1 MAKVTRKNL
10 PRGVVLTVDHA
21 FDPIELMEG
30 NLEQVALDADQ
41 MEAPYSTFRVSL
53 NTPWL
58 DSKYFFDN
66 ATTDGDTI
74 SETAT
79 SCNAPYYIPFCLP
92 PLQDDWPST
101 DSARISPGQSIP
113 VLDEIS
119 FSFDQ
124 ADEPAIIMSQWFGK
138 KTATT
143 KVTSAATTAPAG
155 PATYGG
161 YQLKSSGEETPND
174 WCPNPYEGKKSYDRT
189 DAYDFRLV
197 IYEKEQFAWNDLG
210 TNTMT
215 PMEMSRKLKE
225 VVSISYPATNFIGTI
240 AKFNPDTVTGINRQ
254 FSPFKTYVAALF
266 APNLHDFD
274 ANRRQHAALV
284 NVWIGLKFKAKR
296 VQRDIG
302 SAASAPPVVQNIPTQ
317 ANYSGRLA
325 ESITITKPAAGD
337 LVSADVLPSG
347 ISANLQKIYQVFHDK
362 IRGGY
367 STQSMTYPEEQ
378 IAQDAGYDVI
388 AVPLGQGFPFNRMGA
403 RDDYPVAPYTY
414 NSGTNFQ
421 STALPPVAAGYAANG
436 EKAYLDRR
444 IIPIVEPF
452 TLHHVIFGMNHTS
465 DRVPVSWNHINDGS
479 VTDVPNWL
487 NATQP
492 AGQQSPGVGALII
505 LGGGGTAYA
514 AGPTAQ
520 TTSAVTGTG
529 SGLTVVITSVA
540 AGSVTGVEI
549 AFPGY
554 GYQVGDQVDISTGGA
569 GNCRLQIAA
578 INTRSVDYTVGV
590 GMVSGPGGDDIE
602 YQQLAYRQITN
613 AGITPA
619 SATVPK
625 DFFIDGVNMDLPA
638 LQSATD
644 TAEYKLVNVPL
655 VGAGGKG
662 YTAGGTPVFIGQSNT
677 YREQRKGVSDLP
689 GTAVY
694 DDAFGGQPGTERY
707 LEVRL
712 EVDPQH
718 AVHKVDP
725 TTPAD
730 VEFGG
735 NYNQQ
740 DIFIGYGGCWVYLI
754 GKKHLT

>member
-1 MAKVTRKNL
+1 M
-10 PRGVVLTVDHA
+10 VLTVDHA
-21 FDPIELMEG
+21 FDPIEGMEAQ
-30 NLEQVALDADQ
+30 LEAVSLDTDQ

-79 SCNAPYYIPFCLP
+79 SCDAPYYIPFCLP
-92 PLQDDWPST
+92 PLQDDWPAT
-101 DSARISPGQSIP
+101 DSARVSPGQSIP
-113 VLDEIS
+113 VLEEIS

-124 ADEPAIIMSQWFGK
+124 ADEPAAIMSQWFGK
-138 KTATT
+138 KTSTT

-161 YQLKSSGEETPND
+161 YQLKSSTDPFPND

-215 PMEMSRKLKE
+215 PMEMSRDLKE

-266 APNLHDFD
+266 APRLHDFD

-302 SAASAPPVVQNIPTQ
+302 SAASSPPVVQNIPTQ

-325 ESITITKPAAGD
+325 ESITITKPVAGD

-347 ISANLQKIYQVFHDK
+347 INTNLQKIDQVFHDK

-403 RDDYPVAPYTY
+403 RDDFPLAPYTY
-414 NSGTNFQ
+414 NNGTNFIQ
-421 STALPPVAAGYAANG
+421 TTATPPVAADYGTNG

-444 IIPIVEPF
+444 VIPIVEPF

-465 DRVPVSWNHINDGS
+465 DRVPVSWNHVNDGS

-492 AGQQSPGVGALII
+492 AGQQSPGVGSVAVTV
-505 LGGGGTAYA
+505 LGAGYA
-514 AGPTAQ
+514 AGTTVATTA
-520 TTSAVTGTG
+520 TSGSGTG
-529 SGLTVVITSVA
+529 LTIRVTSVDG
-540 AGSVTGVEI
+540 AGGITGYAV

-554 GYQVGDQVDISTGGA
+554 GYVNGDTVTVDGGA
-569 GNCRLQIAA
+569 PLAQATVTVNARSA
-578 INTRSVDYTVGV
+578 IYSVGV
-590 GMVSGPGGDDIE
+590 GMVSGPGGDDTE
-602 YQQLAYRQITN
+602 YQQLAYRSITN
-613 AGITPA
+613 GGISPA

-677 YREQRKGVSDLP
+677 YREQRKGVSDVPGLP
-689 GTAVY
+689 VY
-694 DDAFGGQPGTERY
+694 SDAFDGKPGMERY

-712 EVDPQH
+712 EVDPEYP
-718 AVHKVDP
+718 VHKVDP